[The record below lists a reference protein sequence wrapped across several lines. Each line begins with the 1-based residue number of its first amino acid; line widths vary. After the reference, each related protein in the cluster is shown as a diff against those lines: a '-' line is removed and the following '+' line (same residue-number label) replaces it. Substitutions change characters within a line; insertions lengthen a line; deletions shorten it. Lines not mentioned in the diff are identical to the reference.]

1 MDRAQYDDYVACFN
15 RGDFDGFS
23 KYYDDDVVFELGDLR
38 VLRGRD
44 EIVAF
49 YREVKER
56 IRETFTPL
64 QVVMDEEGVAVES
77 ETEFVALD
85 DWPDFVSGPMRKGDV
100 FRRRGLV
107 MYTLRDGKF
116 SRIRSARTKVIV
128 SPWNT

>member
-1 MDRAQYDDYVACFN
+1 MSTPPISV
-15 RGDFDGFS
+15 RGLRKAYRLYGHPRDMAI
-23 KYYDDDVVFELGDLR
+23 ELLT
-38 VLRGRD
+38 GRP
-44 EIVAF
+44 
-49 YREVKER
+49 RHR
-56 IRETFTPL
+56 
-64 QVVMDEEGVAVES
+64 
-77 ETEFVALD
+77 EFVALD